1 MYSNKNFLFVWKVVH
16 NNKLFKNK
24 SYTQSSFMLQQSEDL
39 ESSKPD
45 INTFLSTMLLELGIL
60 TQHDNGLELTNQNI
74 KSLELET
81 GDGSQ
86 ITLELMEEDDVEE
99 QEQVGSYDFL
109 ILIVIRRQLS
119 SGTIL

>member
-1 MYSNKNFLFVWKVVH
+1 
-16 NNKLFKNK
+16 
-24 SYTQSSFMLQQSEDL
+24 MLQQSEDL

-60 TQHDNGLELTNQNI
+60 TQQDNGLELTNQNI

>member
-1 MYSNKNFLFVWKVVH
+1 
-16 NNKLFKNK
+16 
-24 SYTQSSFMLQQSEDL
+24 MLQQSEDL